1 MEKTKVMIFTNK
13 RKAKE
18 CKVEMYGT
26 TLEKVEC
33 FRFLGVYFDTKLT
46 WREHIKYTVYKC
58 KKVLNVMRCLAGLE
72 WGACFSAL
80 KYIYIALIR
89 SKLDYGCTV
98 YGSAAK
104 SVLTELDVVQAR
116 ALRIC
121 LGAIRTSPVC
131 ALQVEAGEMPLWI
144 RRKQLVANY
153 WINLRGHGENHPTK
167 KVLQNCWEKERRKK
181 ESFGWTGD
189 LIAKEMDIYDK
200 EFASTVV
207 WTNKPIWTMENTKV
221 DIELLI
227 IKGSSGITDIV
238 SEYYRYMDNMY
249 KDSIQILQMDQR
261 IYKQRQRDLLYISLD
276 IMWE

>member
-1 MEKTKVMIFTNK
+1 M
-13 RKAKE
+13 
-18 CKVEMYGT
+18 
-26 TLEKVEC
+26 
-33 FRFLGVYFDTKLT
+33 
-46 WREHIKYTVYKC
+46 
-58 KKVLNVMRCLAGLE
+58 
-72 WGACFSAL
+72 
-80 KYIYIALIR
+80 
-89 SKLDYGCTV
+89 
-98 YGSAAK
+98 
-104 SVLTELDVVQAR
+104 LTELDVVQAR

-238 SEYYRYMDNMY
+238 NEYYIYIWTICT
-249 KDSIQILQMDQR
+249 KIVFKLLQMDQR